1 MKNAVPI
8 EIHIDGSGARP
19 DGKGSGFAWI
29 QPQSGKSEIIQKDH
43 LTNNQAEYNA
53 LLAAL
58 VALPAKSTALIWTD
72 SQIVS
77 EQFNGRYQVHD
88 SVLRELLTETKRL
101 IRRNSLKVSVK
112 WIPRRA
118 NLADGLLKRGLQR
131 NVGELSL

>member
-29 QPQSGKSEIIQKDH
+29 QPQSGKSEVIQKDH

-88 SVLRELLTETKRL
+88 SVLRELLTDIKRL
-101 IRRNSLKVSVK
+101 IRRNSLNVSVK

-131 NVGELSL
+131 NVRELSL